1 MTQKIYRSAQ
11 GKLVDIGAL
20 ILQHEHV
27 RAVGNMNVNARGDLL
42 DSQNRVID
50 QKNLQVQREYQR
62 RTTNVSSDT
71 PVHSS
76 SLTARSQPVATPDPV
91 PAPVQAPVVDEM
103 PVVEDIIT
111 DDPELEDPT
120 PVKDVDIAPV
130 LTEEAP
136 LVVASAP
143 VAPKADPLANGGLAA
158 AMAKAKQVKQE
169 LEKTP
174 RQKAQAAPLKRI

>member
-20 ILQHEHV
+20 ILQNEHV
-27 RAVGNMNVNARGDLL
+27 RAVGNMSVNARGDLL

-62 RTTNVSSDT
+62 RSTNVSSDS

-76 SLTARSQPVATPDPV
+76 SLSARSQPVATPDPI
-91 PAPVQAPVVDEM
+91 PVIEAM

-120 PVKDVDIAPV
+120 PVRDIAPLV
-130 LTEEAP
+130 IEEAP
-136 LVVASAP
+136 LIVAPAP
-143 VAPKADPLANGGLAA
+143 VAPRVDPLAGGGLAA
-158 AMAKAKQVKQE
+158 AMAKAKEVKQE